1 MSPSPPT
8 SPAISA
14 LTLTALMEAQRS
26 YAGRL
31 TYVSGER
38 ESHTI
43 VYAELYER
51 ALAILHHLQQLGARP
66 GDPLILL
73 LGSNEPFID
82 AFWAAIL
89 GGIVP
94 VPIAPG
100 ISDEHRHKLLRIA
113 RRLKHPFLYTEQ
125 RLLERIGAFAAEH
138 ATPEEQSAF
147 RALAERAFL
156 VDDLSELGRS
166 GRPYRAAPQDV
177 AFIQFS
183 SGSTSEPKGVV
194 LTHANLMANVR
205 GSTEVA
211 HFGPQDVSL
220 SWMPLTHDMGLI
232 GFHLVMFAN
241 RVHAHLMPTDLFVRR
256 PLLWLQL
263 ASRAHASLLCSPN
276 FGYRHYLKVLG
287 ERAPEGLD
295 LSAVRLMFNG
305 AEPISVQLCEEFLTR
320 LAPAG
325 LSAQSMFPVYGLAEA
340 SLAVSF
346 PAPGAPLKA
355 QSLHRGH
362 LSVGERVQLLAAD
375 SLEGLQLASVGRA
388 IPYCELRIADATDAA
403 SPEGVV
409 GHIQIRGQNVTAGYF
424 EDAAA
429 NAEAFTRDGWLR
441 TGDLGV
447 LLSDELYVT
456 GRHKDI
462 LFVHGQNYYPH
473 DLERMSEAV
482 VGLELGK
489 VVIAGVRP
497 AGAETD
503 TVIAFVLHRGELA
516 DFLPLAQELS
526 RRIAEHAGVEVDA
539 VVPVRR
545 IPKTTSGKVQRHLL
559 EQEYLGGSFDAELA
573 QLAALRRALAA
584 ASPAP
589 LSADAIEERLRAIC
603 EAELEGRTLDVDESL
618 FDLGA
623 SSLKLIAIHERIE
636 QDWPGTIDVTEIFE
650 HPSIHALARLIQSK
664 SRAG

>member
-1 MSPSPPT
+1 MSP
-8 SPAISA
+8 ALSA
-14 LTLTALMEAQRS
+14 PTLTALMEAQRS

-31 TYVSGER
+31 TYVAGER

-51 ALAILHHLQQLGARP
+51 ALAILHHLQRLGARA

-73 LGSNEPFID
+73 LSSNEPFID

-113 RRLKHPFLYTEQ
+113 RRLHKPFLYTEQ
-125 RLLERIGAFAAEH
+125 RLLERIGAFAAEQ
-138 ATPEEQSAF
+138 ASAEERDSF

-166 GRPYRAAPQDV
+166 GRLHRAAPGDV

-211 HFGPQDVSL
+211 HFGAEDVSL

-263 ASRAHASLLCSPN
+263 ASQMRASILCSPN

-287 ERAPEGLD
+287 ERSPEGLD
-295 LSAVRLMFNG
+295 LSAVRLIFNG
-305 AEPISVQLCEEFLTR
+305 AEPISVELCEQFLAR
-320 LAPAG
+320 LAPSG
-325 LSAQSMFPVYGLAEA
+325 LSAHSMFPVYGLAEA

-346 PAPGAPLKA
+346 PVPGAPLKA
-355 QSLHRGH
+355 QSLHRAH
-362 LSVGERVQLLAAD
+362 LGVGERVQVLPAAARE
-375 SLEGLQLASVGRA
+375 SLRLASVGRA
-388 IPYCELRIADATDAA
+388 IPYCELRIADASDAA

-424 EDAAA
+424 EDAAG
-429 NAEAFTRDGWLR
+429 NGEAFTGDGWLR

-447 LLSDELYVT
+447 VQAGDLYVT
-456 GRHKDI
+456 GRHKEI

-473 DLERMSEAV
+473 DLERMSETV
-482 VGLELGK
+482 DGLTLGK
-489 VVIAGVRP
+489 VVIAGIRP

-503 TVIAFVLHRGELA
+503 KVVAFVLHRGELA

-526 RRIAEHAGVEVDA
+526 RRIAEHAGVEIDA

-545 IPKTTSGKVQRHLL
+545 IPKTTSGKLQRHLL
-559 EQEYLGGSFDAELA
+559 EQDYLAGAFDAELA
-573 QLAALRRALAA
+573 ELAARRREQAA
-584 ASPAP
+584 ASPAT
-589 LSADAIEERLRAIC
+589 LSTDAIEQRLRTIC
-603 EAELEGRTLDVDESL
+603 EGELEGRTLEVDESL

-636 QDWPGTIDVTEIFE
+636 QGWPGAIDVTEIFE
-650 HPSIHALARLIQSK
+650 HPSIRALARLIASK
-664 SRAG
+664 TKSHAG